1 MKQPDRSPEVMAAV
15 RDGIAWLEA
24 HALRDIG
31 WTPKP
36 GRRLVAM
43 PGAGPL
49 WSRFYSLDTQQP
61 IYGDRDRRILS
72 DVNDLIPERRD
83 GYNWVG
89 TGPAKAIAA
98 YRKWAAAGANK

>member
-1 MKQPDRSPEVMAAV
+1 
-15 RDGIAWLEA
+15 
-24 HALRDIG
+24 
-31 WTPKP
+31 
-36 GRRLVAM
+36 M

-49 WSRFYSLDTQQP
+49 WARFYSLDHQTP

-72 DVNDLIPERRD
+72 DVNELIPERRD

-98 YRKWAAAGANK
+98 YRKWQAKAP